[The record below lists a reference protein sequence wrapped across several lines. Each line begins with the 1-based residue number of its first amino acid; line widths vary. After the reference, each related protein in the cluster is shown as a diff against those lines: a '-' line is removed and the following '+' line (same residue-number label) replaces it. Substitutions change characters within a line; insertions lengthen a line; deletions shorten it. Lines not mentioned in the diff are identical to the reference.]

1 LGQGKAIFVHSI
13 NKGYPTTSV
22 DRLILVGAFHVLTRL
37 RCRQGRRTRLKPSNG
52 GDRETLLVGKP
63 EKMTAQRRPGH

>member
-1 LGQGKAIFVHSI
+1 LGQGKAILVHSI
-13 NKGYPTTSV
+13 NKGYPTTSI

-37 RCRQGRRTRLKPSNG
+37 QYWQGRRTQLKPSNS

-63 EKMTAQRRPGH
+63 EKMTAQHRPGH